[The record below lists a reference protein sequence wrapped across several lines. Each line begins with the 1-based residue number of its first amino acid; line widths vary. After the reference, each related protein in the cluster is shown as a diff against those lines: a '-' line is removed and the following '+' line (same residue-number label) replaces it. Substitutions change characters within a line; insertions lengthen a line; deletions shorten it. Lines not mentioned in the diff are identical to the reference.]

1 MRFNLRCGLP
11 APASLAGWLNSDVE
25 RLLSYVQFSKAKDS
39 NRCLWRALHKQRL
52 LPLEGREREA
62 AMGPDADIVRKLG
75 RRGRC
80 SPLHPWQFSAQ
91 HRRTQKAMHSMLFFV
106 PNKWSYSVRRL
117 WYLSRLLWIFS
128 SNLDEQ
134 PHDFRFHSLRGSGL

>member
-1 MRFNLRCGLP
+1 MCLSLRLRCLLLLNG
-11 APASLAGWLNSDVE
+11 GRQGDCVRVEFWLRE
-25 RLLSYVQFSKAKDS
+25 TLL
-39 NRCLWRALHKQRL
+39 QRL

-62 AMGPDADIVRKLG
+62 AIGPDADVVRKLG

>member
-1 MRFNLRCGLP
+1 MPLCELLQ
-11 APASLAGWLNSDVE
+11 LAAVM
-25 RLLSYVQFSKAKDS
+25 
-39 NRCLWRALHKQRL
+39 QRL
-52 LPLEGREREA
+52 LPMEGREREA